1 MKTVIRAALYA
12 RYSDEKQRATSIV
25 DQFRNCRARAQAEGW
40 EVVREFADEA
50 ITGSTSA
57 RPQYQ
62 AILAAADREEFDVL
76 LLDDLSRLTRDSVE
90 QEQTMRRLE
99 FQGIRIVSIS
109 DGYDSEHKGKK
120 VHRGMKGLMNEMF
133 LDDLR
138 DRVHR
143 GLAGQAERGY
153 WCGGRPYGFDLKPI
167 LDPNKLDPY
176 GQPARVAT
184 VLVINEDQ
192 ANIVR
197 EIFTRYADGA
207 SCKTIADELNA
218 RGIPSP
224 GSTWKRKTRRCSK
237 WVASGVRVIVHNPL
251 YTGRVV
257 WNKSQF
263 VRNPDTGRYK
273 RRKRPEA
280 DWKEFQD
287 DSLQIVTPEL
297 FERAQRR
304 TRDRSNPDKR
314 LKSGY
319 KPKYLL
325 SGLLKCDCC
334 NSHFVMADN
343 RSYACSTFIGG
354 GKSACVNHIRVR
366 RDALEKAILTPVMD
380 QLLCPQRVE
389 RMAREIQRLYEARV
403 NDEVDRLEKFPQE
416 VRKLEERIG
425 RLRERLRQGDP
436 DMEPDELHA
445 AIERAEA
452 KRRELLTPRLATKE
466 SAKLMTLLPRAA
478 ELYRQQI
485 EEGLTGFAT
494 ATQKARLVLREL
506 LGEIRL
512 HPGPDKSLWALFQ
525 MSPALLIKSAGTGGR
540 GDRI

>member
-1 MKTVIRAALYA
+1 MVIMKTVIRAALYA

-62 AILAAADREEFDVL
+62 AMLAAADREEFDVL

-120 VHRGMKGLMNEMF
+120 VHRGMKGLMNEMV

-197 EIFTRYADGA
+197 E
-207 SCKTIADELNA
+207 
-218 RGIPSP
+218 
-224 GSTWKRKTRRCSK
+224 
-237 WVASGVRVIVHNPL
+237 
-251 YTGRVV
+251 
-257 WNKSQF
+257 
-263 VRNPDTGRYK
+263 
-273 RRKRPEA
+273 
-280 DWKEFQD
+280 
-287 DSLQIVTPEL
+287 
-297 FERAQRR
+297 
-304 TRDRSNPDKR
+304 
-314 LKSGY
+314 
-319 KPKYLL
+319 
-325 SGLLKCDCC
+325 
-334 NSHFVMADN
+334 
-343 RSYACSTFIGG
+343 
-354 GKSACVNHIRVR
+354 
-366 RDALEKAILTPVMD
+366 
-380 QLLCPQRVE
+380 
-389 RMAREIQRLYEARV
+389 
-403 NDEVDRLEKFPQE
+403 
-416 VRKLEERIG
+416 
-425 RLRERLRQGDP
+425 
-436 DMEPDELHA
+436 
-445 AIERAEA
+445 
-452 KRRELLTPRLATKE
+452 
-466 SAKLMTLLPRAA
+466 
-478 ELYRQQI
+478 
-485 EEGLTGFAT
+485 
-494 ATQKARLVLREL
+494 
-506 LGEIRL
+506 
-512 HPGPDKSLWALFQ
+512 
-525 MSPALLIKSAGTGGR
+525 
-540 GDRI
+540 